1 MLVHKQYVNT
11 FTTLPLTIS
20 EIGKLSLDFLFFF
33 FFASL
38 CNQSNKYMLKVSYRN
53 TKKISEFSP
62 KLMTLSN
69 VLYIFLAFLLLT
81 LSMYVFVVNASKM
94 L

>member
-11 FTTLPLTIS
+11 FTTLPLAIS

-33 FFASL
+33 FASL
-38 CNQSNKYMLKVSYRN
+38 WNQSNKYMLKVSYRN

>member
-11 FTTLPLTIS
+11 FTTLPLAIS
-20 EIGKLSLDFLFFF
+20 EIGKLSLDFLFF
-33 FFASL
+33 ASL
-38 CNQSNKYMLKVSYRN
+38 WNQSNKYMLKVSYRN